1 MCLQLYPRCINA
13 STPNPAPKGPG
24 TAQGEKTGRQGDR
37 ACGIAH
43 RKAGG
48 WLECWVNDAALGGPS
63 PHKPGP
69 RPPRCPAS
77 HEHHPPALRLA
88 QESWKV
94 LLSSSASPPFEWSE
108 GSVERGP
115 RCGVHVQCPAGR
127 AETRSSQLARSALH
141 TCSICMCATLGSFC
155 RCGMSLQA
163 PVIQGARL
171 YCMDWRVSGCSAC
184 FQAATM
190 EEGGSARVW

>member
-1 MCLQLYPRCINA
+1 MRWEP
-13 STPNPAPKGPG
+13 
-24 TAQGEKTGRQGDR
+24 AQGEKTGRQGDR

-48 WLECWVNDAALGGPS
+48 FFEWWVNDAALGGPA

-127 AETRSSQLARSALH
+127 AEARSSQLARRARH
-141 TCSICMCATLGSFC
+141 TCSVCMCATLGSFC

>member
-1 MCLQLYPRCINA
+1 MYVGCGPR
-13 STPNPAPKGPG
+13 SPPRP
-24 TAQGEKTGRQGDR
+24 AQGEKTGRQGDR

-48 WLECWVNDAALGGPS
+48 WLEWWVNDAALGGPA

-69 RPPRCPAS
+69 SPPRCPTS
-77 HEHHPPALRLA
+77 HEHHPPALSLA

-127 AETRSSQLARSALH
+127 AETRSSQLARRALH
-141 TCSICMCATLGSFC
+141 TCSVCMCATLGSFC